1 MYIRRLG
8 LCYMYIM
15 CDIKYRGGSCN
26 IVLFG
31 FELSDDTS
39 LPFNKV
45 VWRSPQSLFRRN
57 MTNIVDDYNG
67 IARLFPVAL
76 FMVMKAMIEGTQN
89 ILILKQS
96 RCGIIHYRLLNFVK
110 SYLEVFRIPCSRQK
124 YIVTYLPC
132 FKKVISTCN
141 YLYLHVRR
149 WLSVSV
155 YRDTTNDK
163 LTVRLCTK

>member
-45 VWRSPQSLFRRN
+45 V
-57 MTNIVDDYNG
+57 
-67 IARLFPVAL
+67 
-76 FMVMKAMIEGTQN
+76 
-89 ILILKQS
+89 
-96 RCGIIHYRLLNFVK
+96 
-110 SYLEVFRIPCSRQK
+110 
-124 YIVTYLPC
+124 
-132 FKKVISTCN
+132 
-141 YLYLHVRR
+141 
-149 WLSVSV
+149 
-155 YRDTTNDK
+155 
-163 LTVRLCTK
+163 